1 MQLQELKPLLAT
13 LILPPAGPL
22 LGMLIGWAYWGRWRR
37 AGRLMVA
44 MGLVSLW
51 LLSCNGVAVELAR
64 WVLPTV
70 RPLAPALAR
79 QLKADKVQAIVVL
92 GGGMQRSTPEYGSP
106 QLTADSLVRLRY
118 GAWLA
123 TQSGLPL
130 AFSGG
135 IGWGNAGTST
145 PAEATGAVQAARE
158 WGVTVRWA
166 EGQSRD
172 TAENALNMAQLLLP
186 EHITRI
192 ALVTHATHMPR
203 AQGEFLR
210 AGFQVVSAP
219 VGLVNLAH
227 RDTLEWLPSVG
238 GLSQSQTVLREWLA
252 LHADPHLAR
261 WRSW

>member
-145 PAEATGAVQAARE
+145 PAEATGVYK
-158 WGVTVRWA
+158 
-166 EGQSRD
+166 
-172 TAENALNMAQLLLP
+172 P
-186 EHITRI
+186 
-192 ALVTHATHMPR
+192 
-203 AQGEFLR
+203 
-210 AGFQVVSAP
+210 P
-219 VGLVNLAH
+219 VNGA
-227 RDTLEWLPSVG
+227 
-238 GLSQSQTVLREWLA
+238 
-252 LHADPHLAR
+252 
-261 WRSW
+261 